1 MTTNDIMQND
11 TTNKTDN
18 IFSGLKVV
26 DLASFIAG
34 PSAAV
39 ILSDFGAEV
48 IKVEPPSGDLWRH
61 GHQIPPQ
68 PQSKDPYPWHLANR
82 NKRGVTLDLKSP
94 SAQQVLEKLVKWAD
108 VLIVNTPHP
117 ARKRLKLEYE
127 DVVHWN
133 PRLIYADVTGFGE
146 KGPDAELPGFDI
158 TSYWAR
164 SGLLS
169 MTRDAGAPP
178 TWPVAGSGD
187 NATAV
192 GLYSAIVTALYR
204 RERTGKGSHVT
215 TSLLAEGIWSASV
228 SIQAA
233 LSGAKF
239 YGLHDRKNP
248 ANAALNVYRAADDTW
263 FVLIVTPD
271 KLAALAKAIGRTDL
285 LTDPRFS
292 DPAKLMAN
300 MSQLTAILDEVF
312 SAQPMAYWYEVFN
325 GVHITF
331 GAVRGPQEVIS
342 DPQLRLNDIVVPLEG
357 AGGKLTSTISSP
369 IQVHGVSKVPAKRA
383 PDLGQHNEEVLK
395 DLGFSATEVAGL
407 RASGTIGKPTP
418 QPAAA
423 AAKPGASPATAAKP
437 TPNAAAA

>member
-1 MTTNDIMQND
+1 MSE
-11 TTNKTDN
+11 DN

-68 PQSKDPYPWHLANR
+68 PAAKDAYPWHLANR
-82 NKRGVTLDLKSP
+82 NKRGLTLDLKSP
-94 SAQQVLEKLVKWAD
+94 SAPQVLEKLVKWAD

-127 DVVHWN
+127 DVVQWN
-133 PRLIYADVTGFGE
+133 PRLIYADVTGYGD
-146 KGPDAELPGFDI
+146 KGPDADLPGFDI
-158 TSYWAR
+158 TAYWAR

-169 MTRDAGAPP
+169 LTGDAGAPP

-187 NATAV
+187 HATAV
-192 GLYSAIVTALYR
+192 GLYSAIVTALYL

-215 TSLLAEGIWSASV
+215 TSLLAEGVWSASV

-233 LSGAKF
+233 LCEAKF

-248 ANAALNVYRAADDTW
+248 ANAALNVYRASDDTW

-271 KLAALAKAIGRTDL
+271 KLAAVAKAIGRADL

-292 DPAKLMAN
+292 DPAKLIQN
-300 MSQLTAILDEVF
+300 MSQLTAILDDVF
-312 SAQPMAYWYEVFN
+312 GAQPMTHWYEVFN
-325 GVHITF
+325 GVHVTF
-331 GAVRGPQEVIS
+331 GAVRGPQEVVQ
-342 DPQLRLNDIVVPLEG
+342 DPQLRLHDIIVPLEG
-357 AGGKLTSTISSP
+357 AGGKLKSTISSP
-369 IQVHGVSKVPAKRA
+369 IQVHGVTKVPARRA
-383 PDLGQHNEEVLK
+383 PEIGEHNEEILEQ
-395 DLGFSATEVAGL
+395 LGFSAPEIEGL
-407 RASGTIGKPTP
+407 RASR
-418 QPAAA
+418 A
-423 AAKPGASPATAAKP
+423 
-437 TPNAAAA
+437 